1 MEISGS
7 RVLPIDRAKVWRSL
21 YDADLIRESMSGCES
36 LQWVSDD
43 ELEGRITVKFG
54 AIKAK
59 FQVRMTIHD
68 ALEEESYRIEG
79 SAKAGPLGFAS
90 SEARVRLEDADQGCE
105 LFYDA
110 QIKTGGKIAQIGSR
124 LMGSM
129 STKLIDDFFD
139 AFVAGMSR

>member
-21 YDADLIRESMSGCES
+21 YDADLIRDSMPGCES
-36 LQWVSDD
+36 LEWISDD
-43 ELEGRITVKFG
+43 ELEGRITLKFG

-59 FQVRMTIHD
+59 FQVRMTIDD
-68 ALEEESYRIEG
+68 ALERESYRIEG
-79 SAKAGPLGFAS
+79 SAKAGALGFAS
-90 SEARVRLEDADQGCE
+90 SEALIRLEDTGEGCE

-139 AFVAGMSR
+139 AFVAGMSK